1 MEKNNVQVDSLK
13 EIVLKKENEVN
24 EAKTSRVQMKE
35 KVMKYNIL
43 LIGKNSLI
51 KEKQIIWDQ
60 LALGVT
66 NSEAIWIMF
75 KKKIK
80 NIFSKYFIQTLVIG
94 FGHQSQAN
102 TCVKKKQ
109 GGL

>member
-51 KEKQIIWDQ
+51 KEK
-60 LALGVT
+60 
-66 NSEAIWIMF
+66 
-75 KKKIK
+75 
-80 NIFSKYFIQTLVIG
+80 
-94 FGHQSQAN
+94 
-102 TCVKKKQ
+102 
-109 GGL
+109 